1 MGGAAAADYGSGHF
15 LPLKCECDEVICE
28 QNMFG
33 FGPGYAEL
41 LRPDE
46 ARAIRE
52 EKSGAKTAVAVGCD
66 HERTRVEDG
75 SRPDGSRLE
84 SGEEDEEEEEEAEEA
99 FIRHVRFASAHR
111 PLQRSCTIDTEADA
125 LAHGIDR
132 QLFLEWTRYML
143 PLTPPSSFMNYDSCL
158 CRG

>member
-1 MGGAAAADYGSGHF
+1 M
-15 LPLKCECDEVICE
+15 ICE

-52 EKSGAKTAVAVGCD
+52 EKSEAKTAVTVGCD
-66 HERTRVEDG
+66 HERTRVE
-75 SRPDGSRLE
+75 DGSRLE

-143 PLTPPSSFMNYDSCL
+143 PLTTPSSFTTPASAAAEVDSDMP
-158 CRG
+158 GTIFI

>member
-1 MGGAAAADYGSGHF
+1 
-15 LPLKCECDEVICE
+15 
-28 QNMFG
+28 MFG

-52 EKSGAKTAVAVGCD
+52 EKSEGKANVGCD
-66 HERTRVEDG
+66 HERTRVEE
-75 SRPDGSRLE
+75 GSRLE
-84 SGEEDEEEEEEAEEA
+84 SDEDDEEEEA

-132 QLFLEWTRYML
+132 QLFLEWTR
-143 PLTPPSSFMNYDSCL
+143 SV
-158 CRG
+158 